1 MHNTSLHHIL
11 IVDDNQDSRYYMNS
25 SFRELQWDDNIK
37 LIESAS
43 RMLQYLEALAH
54 TATSPTLI
62 LLNSNLQLISCE
74 EVMTHLKNHSR
85 FRNIPIIVYSSDMNE
100 AQSSKLQALGAL
112 SCLKKQ
118 DGKSESKKLAEYIKQ
133 LTINHSN

>member
-100 AQSSKLQALGAL
+100 AQSIKLQALGAL

>member
-1 MHNTSLHHIL
+1 MYTTSHHHIL
-11 IVDDNQDSRYYMNS
+11 IVDDNQESRYYMNS
-25 SFRELQWDDNIK
+25 SFRELQWDENIK

-54 TATSPTLI
+54 TDSYPSLI

-74 EVMTHLKNHSR
+74 EIMTHLKNHHH

-100 AQSSKLQALGAL
+100 AKRSKLQALGAL
-112 SCLKKQ
+112 SCHKKQ
-118 DGKSESKKLAEYIKQ
+118 DDKSESKKLAEYIKQ
-133 LTINHSN
+133 LTLNHSN